1 MTSRKRHEQ
10 KGIMA
15 TVRQD
20 DDDDNDDDKADD
32 DENCEFIDA
41 PLLTIKKTKSRY
53 SINHLFCFL

>member
-15 TVRQD
+15 TVGQD
-20 DDDDNDDDKADD
+20 DDNEADD

-41 PLLTIKKTKSRY
+41 PLLTIKKT
-53 SINHLFCFL
+53 

>member
-15 TVRQD
+15 TVGQD
-20 DDDDNDDDKADD
+20 DDSDDEADD

-41 PLLTIKKTKSRY
+41 PLLTIKKNIVT
-53 SINHLFCFL
+53 IQH